1 MRQAARSL
9 ALPTPHPQRL
19 VSHAK
24 YPSVLIYDGRVGNT
38 DDEPILSFTER
49 DTTSFP
55 PNLLRHLSVLRLLF
69 PISDPKLFKE
79 DVSSIEYRA
88 SIAVKCT
95 RIVLV
100 HEMVQTTRPDSF
112 AARVL
117 GADGAQEGCLCHSI
131 LLENPAD
138 FATDLVTAVEDLAY
152 LHTRT
157 QSTIQASPP

>member
-24 YPSVLIYDGRVGNT
+24 YPSVLIYDGRGGNT
-38 DDEPILSFTER
+38 DDEPILTFTER
-49 DTTSFP
+49 DTTSIP

-69 PISDPKLFKE
+69 PISDPKLIKE

-95 RIVLV
+95 RIVHV
-100 HEMVQTTRPDSF
+100 HEMVQTTSTDSF
-112 AARVL
+112 AARVF

>member
-69 PISDPKLFKE
+69 PISDPNLFKV
-79 DVSSIEYRA
+79 DVSSIDY
-88 SIAVKCT
+88 IACIVVMCT
-95 RIVLV
+95 RFVLV
-100 HEMVQTTRPDSF
+100 QKMV
-112 AARVL
+112 
-117 GADGAQEGCLCHSI
+117 
-131 LLENPAD
+131 
-138 FATDLVTAVEDLAY
+138 
-152 LHTRT
+152 RT
-157 QSTIQASPP
+157 